1 MSSGEASVRV
11 QRPAAPAFLA
21 ALVAPEAAMERVA
34 RSGRLRWTLGAALA
48 CSLLAG
54 AAASLRVDA
63 RDSTLAALDKS
74 GELKTMSDKQ
84 VDDAQKER
92 ERAFEVGR
100 LAAAAVAPEVSLG
113 LSLAGLLIVS
123 WFLRGKPRAAALF
136 AVAGE
141 ALLPFALAD
150 LLDAA
155 SALRHAAVPPEVGQ
169 HLAPRTAADFAA
181 ALGHPLAGA
190 GARLGGAFDVYGLWA
205 ALLLGYGLAS
215 AASLPPRRAVPAALA
230 GWLLF
235 RLFVHVGLPTPAGG

>member
-1 MSSGEASVRV
+1 MSGK
-11 QRPAAPAFLA
+11 RPEAPAFLL

-34 RSGRLRWTLGAALA
+34 RSGRLRWTLAAALA

-54 AAASLRVDA
+54 AAACLRVDA
-63 RDSTLAALDKS
+63 RESTLAALDKS

-100 LAAAAVAPEVSLG
+100 LAAAAVAPEISLG
-113 LSLAGLLIVS
+113 LSLAGLLLLS
-123 WFLRGKPRAAALF
+123 WFLRGKPRAPAIF

-155 SALRHAAVPPEVGQ
+155 SALRHASVPPQVGQ
-169 HLAPRTAADFAA
+169 HVAPRTATDFAL
-181 ALGHPLAGA
+181 ALGHPLSGPW
-190 GARLGGAFDVYGLWA
+190 ARLGGAFDVYGLWA
-205 ALLLGYGLAS
+205 AVLLGYGLS
-215 AASLPPRRAVPAALA
+215 AAAALPARRAVPAALV